1 MQAWHY
7 AHNPFFIILEL
18 ITNMEFDDYNLSD
31 VDMDAVMKAVMPKLV
46 KNRNIIITSTPSN
59 KDNYFSKLWRENQ

>member
-1 MQAWHY
+1 
-7 AHNPFFIILEL
+7 
-18 ITNMEFDDYNLSD
+18 MEFDDYNLSD